1 MEGSGSG
8 IKDSLLYCLPVAG
21 FRVKREGGSR
31 VELEGEEL
39 RLTENAELLP
49 QLLLLHDRHWGPP

>member
-1 MEGSGSG
+1 M
-8 IKDSLLYCLPVAG
+8 
-21 FRVKREGGSR
+21 
-31 VELEGEEL
+31 ELEGEEL